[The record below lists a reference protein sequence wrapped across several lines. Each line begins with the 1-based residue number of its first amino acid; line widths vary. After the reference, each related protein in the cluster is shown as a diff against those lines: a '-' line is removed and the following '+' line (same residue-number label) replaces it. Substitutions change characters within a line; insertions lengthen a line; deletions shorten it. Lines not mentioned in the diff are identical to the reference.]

1 MKFQVVESLSLLC
14 GADETWLPSP
24 GMPSDTP
31 GIPQRWTREAPH
43 VDAVAMIP
51 PADVVP
57 PVPAPSKHVEV
68 NDAADMLLALS
79 GGGQEMGTDP
89 KPPAVAQA
97 QVLYLLANCIVLFSE
112 CSLTCSLNCSHSAVC
127 RMC

>member
-1 MKFQVVESLSLLC
+1 MFQVAVHLNLSC
-14 GADETWLPSP
+14 VADETWLPSP

-31 GIPQRWTREAPH
+31 GIPQRWTRDAPH

-79 GGGQEMGTDP
+79 GGGQEMAADP

-97 QVLYLLANCIVLFSE
+97 QVL
-112 CSLTCSLNCSHSAVC
+112 CSLQVAVNPAVRRC
-127 RMC
+127 AGTVGTPCMVRI

>member
-1 MKFQVVESLSLLC
+1 MP
-14 GADETWLPSP
+14 ADTA
-24 GMPSDTP
+24 GV
-31 GIPQRWTREAPH
+31 PQRWTREVPH

-79 GGGQEMGTDP
+79 GGGQDAGTDL

-97 QVLYLLANCIVLFSE
+97 QV
-112 CSLTCSLNCSHSAVC
+112 CSLDWILRFIFRALLNWFLSCL
-127 RMC
+127 